1 MSDAAVSAYLLHSK
15 PFQDQKLLV
24 DLLVDGVGRVRAVVR
39 RPAKKQ
45 GRSQYPLFCPLW
57 LVLSGQGELKTVRRL
72 EEQQGQLQLTG
83 RWLFSAIYL
92 NELICRLFPA
102 TVPAET
108 LFLQYR
114 QSLQLLNEMATR
126 DTDEPTQ
133 KVLLEA
139 ILRRFELAVLAE
151 LGLPLDLTHCIDGE
165 PISPSGFYR
174 WLPEQGLLR
183 SGQGFAGA
191 DLLAIAAGDWQTE
204 SLRSAKLLCRQL
216 LQPLLGNAPLLS
228 RQLFQGQL
236 S

>member
-1 MSDAAVSAYLLHSK
+1 MAAQGLNAYLLHSK

-24 DLLVDGVGRVRAVVR
+24 DLLVEGLGRVRAVAR

-57 LVLSGQGELKTVRRL
+57 LELSGQGELKTVRRL
-72 EEQQGQLQLTG
+72 EEQQAQLQLSG
-83 RWLFSAIYL
+83 RWLFSAMYL

-114 QSLQLLNEMATR
+114 QSLQLLSQMAAADSNEL
-126 DTDEPTQ
+126 TQ

-165 PISPSGFYR
+165 AINPAGFYR
-174 WLPEQGLLR
+174 WQPEQGLMR
-183 SGQGFAGA
+183 SGHGFAGA
-191 DLLAIAAGDWQTE
+191 DLLAVAAGDWQE
-204 SLRSAKLLCRQL
+204 SSLRCAKLLCRQL
-216 LQPLLGNAPLLS
+216 LQPLLGNAPLVS